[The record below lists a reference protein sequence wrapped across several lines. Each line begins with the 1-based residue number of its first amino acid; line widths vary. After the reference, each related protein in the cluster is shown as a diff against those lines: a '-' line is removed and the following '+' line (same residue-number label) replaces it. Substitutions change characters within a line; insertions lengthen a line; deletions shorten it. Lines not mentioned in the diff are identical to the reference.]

1 MRVSSRGRSARRT
14 TARRRDRQPRRWR
27 RIFVDLPIQAQRI
40 PLPYIVLIL
49 ATSGVLAYVA
59 ERAYWKKE
67 SCNAHPLQCGATGGI
82 ASILIVAVIGIV
94 AFMWLTRHVRREY
107 LWLARNEPQRLFP
120 AGVTPP
126 SADADIESAEQIR
139 ETIVPGLDRRRN
151 RRSRLLRVAALFA
164 TSESVPPQLV
174 VMQAGEGKTT
184 LLLQL
189 TSQLAK
195 EDMVPVP
202 VSLQDVREFESFLDL
217 AREQFRQT
225 VDEELASTDEG
236 DRVWRWICRSGRLV
250 VLADDLHLLEG
261 PARTRLAA
269 AFHEADR
276 RHFALVVASRRDG
289 IGPVLERWRVPIG
302 RLSVHEACE
311 KVSKD
316 PAIDRIQLF
325 TIIQAGELNASRYYL
340 SVLRR
345 MLQHGQPLPPV
356 TKGSMPLEVR
366 RSLLDCYLLA
376 FIVGHLVHPDPA
388 GESERIAAVEE
399 ISQRAYTAVRDGADA
414 IVQGSRPGLIS
425 AAKACLLRSI
435 DGDAAKLDHAILQS
449 YLASRSVVE
458 EPSPRALRVTP
469 RRPEI
474 AARGGASAIREHPRE
489 TVHKLIQRARG
500 TGRVRLAGLVDANTP
515 DARSALLFYAGTPH
529 RRRQA
534 SFVISRLLKGLTDRE
549 SAQISTVILAAE
561 IAIAAGADT
570 HDGALIQAFS
580 DIWPAAGA
588 LQRRTI
594 AVTLARLKPDR
605 ALETLW
611 STARTRA
618 TRSPGPPRP
627 RSPGSPRRP
636 ALPAPTEPPRPQVP
650 STRNSVRA

>member
-1 MRVSSRGRSARRT
+1 MTSFRGRTAVVTGAAHGIGRSTAELLAEHGAQVVAVDIDQDALDRAFADTTISPYPADLAANGLQLAAALAERYGQIQLLVNNVGIDTPDRFLTLNDAKFDQVFATNLRGPWFLTRGLSQAMIDNQQPGSIVFVSSLHDTFIRTFPHYSSSKAAVSMLARKLAAELGPYRIRVNTVSPGVIRTHHVPAPIDERDRERLRTLIPLGRVGDPVDVARVIVMLLDDEHAGYVTGTNVRVDGGWGCTAGRSTNNSSKDESMRVSSRGRSARRT

-40 PLPYIVLIL
+40 PPPYIVLIL

-139 ETIVPGLDRRRN
+139 ELSSWASTDDAIGDHACCAWRRCSPPPKACH
-151 RRSRLLRVAALFA
+151 RS
-164 TSESVPPQLV
+164 SS
-174 VMQAGEGKTT
+174 MQAGEGKTT

-236 DRVWRWICRSGRLV
+236 DRVCRWICRNGRLV

-325 TIIQAGELNASRYYL
+325 TIIQPGELNASRYYL
-340 SVLRR
+340 SVPRR

-376 FIVGHLVHPDPA
+376 FIEA
-388 GESERIAAVEE
+388 TSCTRIQPEKA
-399 ISQRAYTAVRDGADA
+399 S
-414 IVQGSRPGLIS
+414 GSR
-425 AAKACLLRSI
+425 R
-435 DGDAAKLDHAILQS
+435 
-449 YLASRSVVE
+449 
-458 EPSPRALRVTP
+458 
-469 RRPEI
+469 
-474 AARGGASAIREHPRE
+474 
-489 TVHKLIQRARG
+489 
-500 TGRVRLAGLVDANTP
+500 
-515 DARSALLFYAGTPH
+515 
-529 RRRQA
+529 
-534 SFVISRLLKGLTDRE
+534 
-549 SAQISTVILAAE
+549 
-561 IAIAAGADT
+561 
-570 HDGALIQAFS
+570 
-580 DIWPAAGA
+580 
-588 LQRRTI
+588 
-594 AVTLARLKPDR
+594 
-605 ALETLW
+605 
-611 STARTRA
+611 
-618 TRSPGPPRP
+618 
-627 RSPGSPRRP
+627 
-636 ALPAPTEPPRPQVP
+636 
-650 STRNSVRA
+650 